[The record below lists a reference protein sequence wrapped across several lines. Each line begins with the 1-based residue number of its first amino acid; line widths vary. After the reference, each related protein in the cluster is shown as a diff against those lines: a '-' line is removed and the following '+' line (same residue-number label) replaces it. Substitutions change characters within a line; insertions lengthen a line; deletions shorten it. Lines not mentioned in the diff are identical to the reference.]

1 MSKSKSNENVD
12 LKSKSFSLISEI
24 KTNHDNNHDITF
36 SIGLSD
42 ISNNSNK
49 KESNGTLEEQNK
61 LINIINKD
69 NFTLSIGGIEN
80 IEKMALDENTNE
92 KKKLNIEMENENN
105 SQIQSTIKES
115 SKEESE
121 SKLLKNVSINS
132 SENTSIMKE
141 VKNRS
146 EQDVEKI
153 LSEYNID
160 DIDKRIAEHL
170 KAAEDLEKLK
180 RLMIQGKLNKKD
192 E

>member
-132 SENTSIMKE
+132 SENNIIMKE

-146 EQDVEKI
+146 EDDVEKI